1 MYTNHAATN
10 HLDTAQLAPPSTGV
24 LVMTRSSAGGYQHPW
39 YRPGVGRTQVITAR
53 TKELLIRTLRLEV
66 VAGPDRGKAIEVG
79 EAEVTIGTDPA
90 GTLVLDDPTV
100 SRIHAAIRPLPDG
113 WMIRDLGSTNGTT
126 VDGVTVIEAM
136 IRPGQTIA
144 MGQTTLAIAT
154 SGAISV
160 EPLSEESSWGAALGR
175 SPAMRRLFAVLPRI
189 AASDVPVLLEGE
201 TGTGK
206 TMLAEAI
213 HRHGDRMGGPFVVVD
228 CGAIAPGLIESELF
242 GHQKGAFTGADRD
255 RVGLLRQA
263 AGGSG

>member
-1 MYTNHAATN
+1 MYTNHAATL
-10 HLDTAQLAPPSTGV
+10 HLCTAQLPAPSTGV
-24 LVMTRSSAGGYQHPW
+24 LVMTRSSAGGHHHPW
-39 YRPGVGRTQVITAR
+39 YRPGLGRTLA
-53 TKELLIRTLRLEV
+53 L
-66 VAGPDRGKAIEVG
+66 
-79 EAEVTIGTDPA
+79 
-90 GTLVLDDPTV
+90 
-100 SRIHAAIRPLPDG
+100 
-113 WMIRDLGSTNGTT
+113 
-126 VDGVTVIEAM
+126 
-136 IRPGQTIA
+136 
-144 MGQTTLAIAT
+144 GQTTLGIAS

-242 GHQKGAFTGADRD
+242 GHQKGAFTGAHAQR
-255 RVGLLRQA
+255 
-263 AGGSG
+263 AGAFELASGGTVFLDEL